1 MMPTFKIACFC
12 TLFTLNLTLPT
23 KSTPHTEKS
32 KHLKG
37 FLMIR
42 AAVIPAA
49 GLGTRFLP
57 FTKSVP
63 KEMLPLINKPAIQHI
78 IEESVDSNLTELF
91 LIIGNGKGAIVD
103 YFNPIHEQ
111 AAFLKEKD
119 KQLLQEVISNR
130 IGKSTISYLLQPQP
144 KGLGH
149 AIYMAKNVIPTDSY
163 FAVLLPDDILVGKD
177 PAIGVMADIARKENA
192 CVIGVQEV
200 PLEHISSYGV
210 VGIKQKLSNDVFEI
224 SHLVEKPKKEDAPS
238 NLAVVGRYILPQKI
252 FDALETVEKQAE
264 GEIQLTDAIQLLIE
278 QGEKVLAY
286 KLPHQRFDTG
296 TPRGWLEAIIHFG
309 LNDPNYAEDIQ
320 AVFSNHPVTNGKK

>member
-1 MMPTFKIACFC
+1 MS
-12 TLFTLNLTLPT
+12 
-23 KSTPHTEKS
+23 KSTPHTMKS
-32 KHLKG
+32 KKTKG
-37 FLMIR
+37 SLMIR

-63 KEMLPLINKPAIQHI
+63 KEMLPLINKPVIQHI
-78 IEESVDSNLTELF
+78 IEESVDAKIPKLF

-119 KQLLQEVISNR
+119 KQLLQEVISDR
-130 IGKSTISYLLQPQP
+130 INKSTISYLLQPQP

-149 AIYMAKNVIPTDSY
+149 AIYMAKNVIPAGCY
-163 FAVLLPDDILVGKD
+163 FAVLLPDDILVGQD
-177 PAIGVMADIARKENA
+177 PAIGTMAEIARKENA
-192 CVIGVQEV
+192 SVIGVQEA
-200 PLEHISSYGV
+200 PHGNISSYGV
-210 VGIKQKLSNDVFEI
+210 IGIKQQISDNVFEI
-224 SHLVEKPKKEDAPS
+224 SHLVEKPKAEDAPS
-238 NLAVVGRYILPQKI
+238 NLAIVGRYILPQKI
-252 FDALETVEKQAE
+252 FSILEHVGKHAT
-264 GEIQLTDAIQLLIE
+264 GEIQLTDAIQILID

-309 LNDPNYAEDIQ
+309 LNDPKYAQDIK
-320 AVFSNHPVTNGKK
+320 AVFSKHPVMNGKK